1 MNIGILAVQG
11 AFTEHKKILEK
22 LGVASFEIRQKSDLD
37 RQTDGIII
45 PGGES
50 TVMGKLTEELGMK
63 EILLGYIKSGI
74 PIFGTCAGMILLAD
88 KIEGEEKAHLASMDI
103 TVVRNAYGRQLGS
116 FETVSEFAGR
126 PVKMVFIRAPYV
138 SRTGENVKILST
150 VDGKI
155 AAVRQGNMLAT
166 AFHPELTD
174 DASVHEYFIGMIRD
188 FSNNK

>member
-88 KIEGEEKAHLASMDI
+88 KIEGGEKTHFASMNI